1 MKQSL
6 SNMTFSKCFVE
17 ILQNN
22 KIKDIC
28 ICPGSRNTPLSLSFL
43 NNSFFRCKSHIDE
56 RAASFFSLGIA
67 KALQKPN
74 VILTTSGTAVANLLP
89 AVVESDLSTT
99 PLIVITADRPKRLHN
114 KGENQT
120 INQKNIFRDFIRESI
135 HIEVSSLNSKSVFQ
149 KIQDAIDQCVGIKGK
164 NPPGPIH
171 LNIAF
176 DEPLVDEIKN
186 KKITLKKNIIKQKD
200 EIVMIPDSKRP
211 LIICGRIDNEFS
223 LKDIT
228 DLSKKINAPILSDS
242 LSGLRYNIEDENI
255 LSYYDFFI
263 NSINQKPDLIIRLGK
278 KPVSKKL
285 NGFLKKLKSRTILL
299 TKYNGYNDDAKT
311 IHVSSFKNIR
321 AKKSTD
327 NKWLRKIINL
337 EKKAEKIITKFYN
350 KNYFFEGNIIYNC
363 LKNIDNNDNL
373 FIGNSMCV
381 RNLDQFCPNIDKKIN
396 LYSNRG
402 ASGIDGLI
410 ATAIGTAHVNKK
422 TKTTLI
428 IGDVSFFYDS
438 NSLLIAKQ
446 QNISIN
452 IIVINNNGGQ
462 IFNTLP
468 YAKKDIK
475 NFEKY
480 WETPVDLSIK
490 KICDLYDANYSFF
503 DSIGKINSQLNST
516 FKKPGINII
525 EIKCDKKNNLKIE
538 KEIKQQF

>member
-1 MKQSL
+1 MSQFL
-6 SNMTFSKCFVE
+6 SNMSFSKCFVE

-43 NNSFFRCKSHIDE
+43 NNSFFKCNSYIDE
-56 RAASFFSLGIA
+56 RASAFFSLGIA
-67 KALQKPN
+67 KASQKPN

-89 AVVESDLSTT
+89 AAIESDLSTT
-99 PLIVITADRPKRLHN
+99 PLILITADRPKRLHN

-120 INQKNIFRDFIRESI
+120 INQKNIFRDFVRESI

-149 KIQDAIDQCVGIKGK
+149 KIQDTIDQCIGIKGK

-171 LNIAF
+171 INIAF

-186 KKITLKKNIIKQKD
+186 KKITLKKNIIQQKD
-200 EIVMIPDSKRP
+200 EIVTIPDCKRP
-211 LIICGRIDNEFS
+211 LIICGKINNEFS
-223 LKDIT
+223 LKDII
-228 DLSKKINAPILSDS
+228 DFSKKINAPILSDS
-242 LSGLRYNIEDENI
+242 LSELRYNIKDDNI
-255 LSYYDFFI
+255 VSYYDFFI
-263 NSINQKPDLIIRLGK
+263 DKINPKPDLIIRFGK
-278 KPVSKKL
+278 KPVSKNL
-285 NGFLKKLKSRTILL
+285 NQFLKRLNSRTILL
-299 TKYNGYNDDAKT
+299 TKYNGYNDDAKP
-311 IHVSSFKNIR
+311 IYVSSFKSIK
-321 AKKSTD
+321 AIKSND
-327 NKWLRKIINL
+327 NKWLKKIIDLEEETEKIINKYHH
-337 EKKAEKIITKFYN
+337 KK
-350 KNYFFEGNIIYNC
+350 YFFEGNIIYNC
-363 LKNIDNNDNL
+363 LKSIDSNDNL

-381 RNLDQFCPNIDKKIN
+381 RNLDKFCPNINKKIN

-446 QNISIN
+446 QKININ

-475 NFEKY
+475 DFKDY
-480 WETPVDLSIK
+480 WITPIDLSIK
-490 KICDLYDANYSFF
+490 KVCDLYDANFTSF
-503 DSIGKINSQLNST
+503 DSIEQINNQLNSI
-516 FKKPGINII
+516 FKTPGINII
-525 EIKCDKKNNLKIE
+525 EIKCDKKNNFRIE